1 MEFMGYPGKYWD
13 SSAILACRS
22 YLQVQRSPEVILLGL
37 EIFKNNNSEDSPVE
51 DNKDTTADEQY

>member
-13 SSAILACRS
+13 NSVILACRS
-22 YLQVQRSPEVILLGL
+22 YLQVRRSPEVILLGP

-51 DNKDTTADEQY
+51 DNKHTTADEQY